1 MKNYFLTN
9 VRLHHFKSLSCR
21 KLANIRKS
29 MQIRKPFVQ
38 KNINFFCFLPNFF
51 GKMTSLQP
59 VKCSISNFWYYLT
72 QPILYGIYN
81 NFNPLLDRIMGNNFP
96 RLSLCL
102 NLQVQISLLRTCN
115 CLQIDVET

>member
-1 MKNYFLTN
+1 MKNYLI
-9 VRLHHFKSLSCR
+9 
-21 KLANIRKS
+21 ANIRLHQKFWL
-29 MQIRKPFVQ
+29 QIACKYSQIHANSQAICTQ
-38 KNINFFCFLPNFF
+38 KYFFFLFLPNFF

-81 NFNPLLDRIMGNNFP
+81 NFNPLLDRIMGNKFP